1 MTGTIAHL
9 SAAGLFLLL
18 THFGI
23 SSTPLRAVL
32 VGRLGEKPYLGL
44 YSLVSALA
52 FWWLVAAY
60 NAAPHVPV
68 WPPAGGLAWEP
79 VLLVPVALFLLVAGL
94 STPNPTSV
102 GQERLLAGDR
112 EPVRGIL
119 RVTRNPFLWGVGLWA
134 VAHMVPNGDLAS
146 LILFGTL
153 ALLALGG
160 SVLIDAKLARRLGAD
175 WDRYA
180 ARTSNLPFAA
190 ILAGRQS
197 LVWREIGW
205 WRPAVALLVYGGLLH
220 LHRMLFGVSPLPW

>member
-23 SSTPLRAVL
+23 SSTPLRAAL

-60 NAAPHVPV
+60 KAAPHVPV
-68 WPPAGGLAWEP
+68 WPPAGGLAWVP

-102 GQERLLAGDR
+102 GQEKLLTGDR

-160 SVLIDAKLARRLGAD
+160 SVLIDAKLARRLGAA

-205 WRPAVALLVYGGLLH
+205 WRPALALLLYGGLLH
-220 LHRMLFGVSPLPW
+220 LHRTLFGVSPLPW

>member
-9 SAAGLFLLL
+9 FAAGLFLLL

-23 SSTPLRAVL
+23 SSTPLRAAL

-60 NAAPHVPV
+60 NAAPHVPL
-68 WPPAGGLAWEP
+68 WPPSGGLAWVP

-94 STPNPTSV
+94 TTPNPTSV
-102 GQERLLAGDR
+102 GQEKLLTGDR

-160 SVLIDAKLARRLGAD
+160 SVLIDAKLARRLGAA
-175 WDRYA
+175 WEHYA
-180 ARTSNLPFAA
+180 ARTSNLPFSA

-205 WRPAVALLVYGGLLH
+205 WRPAVALLLYGGLLH

>member
-23 SSTPLRAVL
+23 SSTPLRAAL

-44 YSLVSALA
+44 YSLIAALA

-60 NAAPHVPV
+60 NGAPYVPV
-68 WPPAGGLAWEP
+68 WPPAGGLAWVP

-102 GQERLLAGDR
+102 GQETLLTGDR

-134 VAHMVPNGDLAS
+134 VAHMVPNGDLGS

-160 SVLIDAKLARRLGAD
+160 SVLIDAKLARRLGAE

-197 LVWREIGW
+197 LVWKEIGW
-205 WRPAVALLVYGGLLH
+205 WRPAVTLLLYGGLLH

>member
-23 SSTPLRAVL
+23 SSTPLRAAL

-44 YSLVSALA
+44 YSLISALA

-60 NAAPHVPV
+60 NAAPHVPL
-68 WPPAGGLAWEP
+68 WPPACGLAWVP
-79 VLLVPVALFLLVAGL
+79 ILLVPVALFLLVAGL

-220 LHRMLFGVSPLPW
+220 LHRMLFGASPLPW

>member
-23 SSTPLRAVL
+23 SSTPLRAAL

-68 WPPAGGLAWEP
+68 WPPVGGLAWVP

-220 LHRMLFGVSPLPW
+220 LHRMLFGASPLPW

>member
-23 SSTPLRAVL
+23 SSTPLRAAL

-60 NAAPHVPV
+60 NAAPFVPV
-68 WPPAGGLAWEP
+68 WPPAGGLAWVP

-94 STPNPTSV
+94 TTPNPTSV
-102 GQERLLAGDR
+102 GQERLLTGGR

-160 SVLIDAKLARRLGAD
+160 SVLIDAKLARRLGAA

-197 LVWREIGW
+197 LVWTEIGW
-205 WRPAVALLVYGGLLH
+205 WRPAVALLFYGGLLH
-220 LHRMLFGVSPLPW
+220 LHRMLFGVSPLPL

>member
-23 SSTPLRAVL
+23 SSTPLRAAL

-44 YSLVSALA
+44 YSLISALA
-52 FWWLVAAY
+52 FWWLAAAY
-60 NAAPHVPV
+60 NGAPYVPL
-68 WPPAGGLAWEP
+68 WPPAGWLAWVP
-79 VLLVPVALFLLVAGL
+79 VLLVPVALFLLVCGF
-94 STPNPTSV
+94 STPNPTAV
-102 GQERLLAGDR
+102 GQEKLLTGDR

-134 VAHMVPNGDLAS
+134 VAHIVPNGDLAS

-160 SVLIDAKLARRLGAD
+160 SVLIDAKMARRLGAD

-205 WRPAVALLVYGGLLH
+205 WRPALALLLYGGLLH